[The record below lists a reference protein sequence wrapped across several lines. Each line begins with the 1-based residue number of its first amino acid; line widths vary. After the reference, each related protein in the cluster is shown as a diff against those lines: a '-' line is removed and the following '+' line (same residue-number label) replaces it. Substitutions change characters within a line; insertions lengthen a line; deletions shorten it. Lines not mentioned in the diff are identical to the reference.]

1 MMNAFGEP
9 EIKYQD
15 CFDRL
20 MWDAGII
27 ADGVPFVC
35 YTNEYA
41 QKLRD
46 ENLKKKQ
53 RGVRRLYDL
62 IPQAG
67 FQENVCTCE
76 ADVIL
81 IGGKKGGGKSWV
93 ALYRMLEYSQTPDV
107 RMYAFRKYKDD
118 VENTIWDAS
127 TRVFPGFGTPTR
139 SNFTWTFNS
148 GATVAMTHIA
158 DAKEIKNRFRGVES
172 VCIDIEELPE
182 HTSENLNVLRE
193 LAGACRSTSGLKP
206 VLIGTLNPVDEGH
219 PLYALLSWYIN
230 PDTHKIIPERSGV
243 VRYLFFYGQNSDEF
257 VMGDTPEDVF
267 NDPRC
272 HEAIVKTM
280 ENTGVD
286 YKSLIT
292 SFTFIGGSYSENK
305 ILQATDKSYL
315 SKLALGGASA
325 LVRDTEGLWTRIEDG
340 DCQLSHKDM
349 DVFFTNSERR
359 DGVMRASCDVALT
372 GDFLVIWAFDGH
384 HVCDMG
390 IRRGGLSDDVV
401 PFIEDFLRKNGVRKE
416 NFTYDSNGLG
426 LWLREN
432 SAFKNI
438 SVEFNNRS
446 APSDTRLWDCL
457 KSECAEKFVRALK
470 KGEFSISEDILRQK
484 LVDSRGHF
492 YTVAERLREERR
504 AIRKKDNINRY
515 EIIAKT
521 DMKRIIHHSPDFI
534 EGLFMVMHLFEK
546 HTEKVRRGNWGWF
559 SSDKR

>member
-1 MMNAFGEP
+1 MNAFVDTEL
-9 EIKYQD
+9 EYKD
-15 CFDRL
+15 CYDRL
-20 MWDAGII
+20 CWDAGII

-41 QKLRD
+41 QKLRE
-46 ENLKKKQ
+46 ENLKKKE

-62 IPQAG
+62 IPQEG
-67 FQENVCTCE
+67 FQEKVCTCE

-81 IGGKKGGGKSWV
+81 IGGKKGGGKSFV
-93 ALYRMLEYSQTPDV
+93 ALFRMLEYAQTPDV

-182 HTSENLNVLRE
+182 HTTENLNVLRE

-219 PLYALLSWYIN
+219 PLYQLLSWYIN
-230 PDTHKIIPERSGV
+230 PDTHKVIEERSGV
-243 VRYLFFYGQNSDEF
+243 IRYLFFYGQNADEF
-257 VMGDTPEDVF
+257 VMGDSYEDVY

-272 HEAIVKTM
+272 KAAIDKTM

-292 SFTFIGGSYSENK
+292 SFTFISGSYSENK

-340 DCQLSHKDM
+340 ECQLSHHDM
-349 DVFFTNSERR
+349 DVLFTNSERR
-359 DGVMRASCDVALT
+359 DGFMRASCDVALT

-384 HVCDMG
+384 HICDMG

-401 PFIEDFLRKNGVRKE
+401 PFIENFLKKNGVRKE

-438 SVEFNNRS
+438 ATEFNNRS

-470 KGEFSISEDILRQK
+470 KGEFSIEESILKRP
-484 LVDSRGHF
+484 LVDSRGHQ
-492 YTVAERLREERR
+492 YTVAERR
-504 AIRKKDNINRY
+504 AIRRKDNLNRY
-515 EIIAKT
+515 EIISKT
-521 DMKRIIHHSPDFI
+521 EMKRIIHHSPDFI

-546 HTEKVRRGNWGWF
+546 KTEIVRKGNWRWF
-559 SSDKR
+559 